1 MTRPITTRD
10 RLRYRFDATLA
21 RGTIG
26 VIAWLGLI
34 TLVVVV
40 LAGILVA
47 LIGLRTNGTDRTGLI
62 EGVWVNLMH
71 ALDPGALGADV
82 GWTWRIVALVV
93 TIAGI
98 FVLSILIGIISSG
111 IEARLDELRKGRS
124 LVVESGHTLVLGWSP
139 KLHQILTELEV
150 ANANQRDPV
159 VVVLA
164 DRDKVEMEDEV
175 RTRADG
181 DRRTRIICRSGNPAN
196 PADLEI
202 VRPEA
207 AKAILVLLDEETG
220 DPGVVKSVLALLA
233 IDPSLERLRVT
244 AEFGSEDSAEAID
257 RATGGR
263 MAIVV
268 SSDVIARVTAQVCR
282 QSGISAAFQELLDF
296 DGDEVY
302 FQ

>member
-244 AEFGSEDSAEAID
+244 AEFGSEDSA
-257 RATGGR
+257 
-263 MAIVV
+263 
-268 SSDVIARVTAQVCR
+268 
-282 QSGISAAFQELLDF
+282 
-296 DGDEVY
+296 
-302 FQ
+302 